1 MSHKDSFGL
10 RLRAARERR
19 RITLESIAEK
29 TKVPVTVWQ
38 AMERNE
44 FSNWPSGLFA
54 RAYVRDY
61 ARLVGLD
68 PEEVVDEF
76 CRHFPNGD
84 RRRGSLLRQ
93 HAEVVDIRSQY
104 RDEQLPRDGDRRVP
118 DPAATVAP
126 FPRFLPG
133 KTGQR
138 VLGAIGDVIVVCVAA
153 LLGSQLL
160 GVSFLATLG
169 VTSVCYYS
177 VGFAILGRSPGF
189 ALARQL
195 TRRVPQL
202 VDVRAPR
209 IHAQ

>member
-19 RITLESIAEK
+19 RITLESITEK

-38 AMERNE
+38 AMERND

-84 RRRGSLLRQ
+84 RRRGTLMRQ

-104 RDEQLPRDGDRRVP
+104 RDEQLPRDGDRRTP

-126 FPRFLPG
+126 FQRLLPG
-133 KTGQR
+133 QTAQR
-138 VLGAIGDVIVVCVAA
+138 LLGAFGDLVVVGGVA
-153 LLGSQLL
+153 LGASQLF
-160 GVSFLATLG
+160 GVGFLATLG
-169 VTSVCYYS
+169 VTSVSYYS

-202 VDVRAPR
+202 VEVRTPR
-209 IHAQ
+209 MHAQ